1 MRFFSYD
8 GIISQI
14 IRFVLG
20 LFLLNFAYLLCCIPV
35 VTAGAANT
43 ALYAVFLNRQEDE
56 RMVRCFFRSFRKEFA
71 QSTKIWA
78 VFLLLLLL
86 LAGDYY
92 CLLAYDFPGE
102 GIAWI
107 LSVIASVVFLSV
119 SAFAFPLQAH
129 YANPVGKTIRN
140 AVMLGVGMIL
150 VGVLL
155 NIVTF
160 LPIILF
166 FVGLRVFYNVVI
178 WWLPVWSALAALV
191 NGKILGAVFRKLQP
205 EGKAL

>member
-8 GIISQI
+8 GIISRI

-43 ALYAVFLNRQEDE
+43 ALYAVFLNQQEDE
-56 RMVRCFFRSFRKEFA
+56 RMVRCFFHSFRKEFA

-92 CLLAYDFPGE
+92 CLFAYDFPGE

-107 LSVIASVVFLSV
+107 LSVIVSVIFLSV
-119 SAFAFPLQAH
+119 SAFVFPLQAH
-129 YANPVGKTIRN
+129 YQNPVEKTIRN
-140 AVMLGVGMIL
+140 AVILGVGLIL

-160 LPIILF
+160 LPVILY
-166 FVGLRVFYNVVI
+166 FVSTKVFYNVVI
-178 WWLPVWSALAALV
+178 WRLPAWSALAALV

-205 EGKAL
+205 EGKAS